1 MSDSTAD
8 SDASPK
14 TPALDP
20 RIAWDFCRFSG
31 GWWTGRDWSGRS
43 TGMAWALWLGLG
55 LGALVLTAIVFNA
68 VLHFRGGVLVLA
80 AIAAGALGAAF
91 VLTRGR
97 PTRAAWLLTIGLALC
112 LAASTAVTVALNHW
126 NRWFFDAL
134 EKKDVTAVWSA
145 VFSVIGIVGC
155 MAAIGVGIVLCR
167 ETLQIR
173 WRAWLIDGLIA
184 RWVGERR
191 FYHLEATR
199 TAPANPEYRIAD
211 DSRWA
216 TEPLTDLAIGL
227 VIAVFNAVAFISIL
241 WSVGGSIT
249 VSGVTI
255 PAYMVL
261 VAIVWGTTMSCLM
274 LWIGKPLPSLVY
286 AKNER
291 EGDFR
296 FALMR
301 VRENAE
307 SVALMSGHGRERVM
321 LGSLFDKA
329 VSAWLLIVRRHGHV
343 TWITNSAGPLSPIVP
358 LLFAAPKYL
367 SGDLTLGQVT
377 QLAGAFVA
385 VQGAISWIVDN
396 FNRISEWYASARR
409 VMDIV
414 DACDAADVQRG
425 AQPASIAI
433 ASAPMPA
440 GQTVAL
446 ADVTV
451 ADPSGAALLTGVS
464 FRAETGSSTHIT
476 GDTSVGKTTLVRALA
491 GLWTRGGGRVE
502 LPADQRI
509 MVVPQKPYLPLGTL
523 AEALRYPE
531 DGAPISDGRL
541 AEALAAVDLGHL
553 VGEMH
558 EPRRWDQTLSNG
570 ERQRLGIA
578 RVIAHAPG
586 VVVLDDA
593 LSAIEGAAQ
602 VELMKAL
609 RTACPGATIVSLSQA
624 QPPAG
629 LHDQVLA
636 MVRTGK
642 TATVRG
648 PDVNPIV
655 KEKV

>member
-1 MSDSTAD
+1 MSDSTAT
-8 SDASPK
+8 SAARA

-20 RIAWDFCRFSG
+20 RIAWAFCRFAG
-31 GWWTGRDWSGRS
+31 GWWTG
-43 TGMAWALWLGLG
+43 
-55 LGALVLTAIVFNA
+55 
-68 VLHFRGGVLVLA
+68 
-80 AIAAGALGAAF
+80 AGA
-91 VLTRGR
+91 RR
-97 PTRAAWLLTIGLALC
+97 AWLLTIGLGAF

-134 EKKDVTAVWSA
+134 EKKDVAAVWSA
-145 VFSVIGIVGC
+145 VLSVFGIVGC

-167 ETLQIR
+167 ETLQVR
-173 WRAWLIDGLIA
+173 WRAWLIDRLIE
-184 RWVGERR
+184 RWLGERR

-199 TAPANPEYRIAD
+199 TSPGNPEYRIAD
-211 DSRWA
+211 DTRWA

-227 VIAVFNAVAFISIL
+227 VIAVLNAIAFISIL

-261 VAIVWGTTMSCLM
+261 VALGYGTAMSCLM

-301 VRENAE
+301 LRENAE
-307 SVALMSGHGRERVM
+307 SVALMSGHARERAM
-321 LGSLFDKA
+321 LGVMFDRA

-343 TWITNSAGPLSPIVP
+343 TWITNSAGPLAPIVP

-367 SGDLTLGQVT
+367 AGELTLGQVT

-414 DACDAADVQRG
+414 DACEASDVARAAAPATIGVVG
-425 AQPASIAI
+425 AA
-433 ASAPMPA
+433 A
-440 GQTVAL
+440 GDSVAL
-446 ADVTV
+446 TDVTV
-451 ADPSGAALLTGVS
+451 ADPGGAPLLTGIS

-491 GLWTRGGGRVE
+491 GLWSRGGGVVHMPSDARVM
-502 LPADQRI
+502 I
-509 MVVPQKPYLPLGTL
+509 VPQKPYLPLGTL
-523 AEALRYPE
+523 AEALHYPAIA
-531 DGAPISDGRL
+531 DAKSPARL
-541 AEALAAVDLGHL
+541 REALEAVGLAQLSDHL
-553 VGEMH
+553 DEAQ
-558 EPRRWDQTLSNG
+558 RWDQMLSNG

-578 RVIAHAPG
+578 RVLVHEPD

-593 LSAIEGAAQ
+593 MSALDSASQ

-609 RTACPGATIVSLSQA
+609 RAACPKATVLSLSQA
-624 QPPAG
+624 QPPSG

-636 MVRTGK
+636 MVRNGR

-648 PDVNPIV
+648 TAPDPKTTVT
-655 KEKV
+655 EKV

>member
-1 MSDSTAD
+1 MSDSTTTPA
-8 SDASPK
+8 APA

-20 RIAWDFCRFSG
+20 RIAWAFCRFSG
-31 GWWTGRDWSGRS
+31 GWWTGGTARQ
-43 TGMAWALWLGLG
+43 AWLLTLG
-55 LGALVLTAIVFNA
+55 LGAF
-68 VLHFRGGVLVLA
+68 
-80 AIAAGALGAAF
+80 
-91 VLTRGR
+91 
-97 PTRAAWLLTIGLALC
+97 
-112 LAASTAVTVALNHW
+112 LAASTGATVALNHW

-134 EKKDVTAVWSA
+134 ERKDVAAVWNA
-145 VFSVIGIVGC
+145 AFSIVGIVGC

-173 WRAWLIDGLIA
+173 WRAWLIDRLVE
-184 RWVGERR
+184 RWLGERR

-199 TAPANPEYRIAD
+199 TSPGNPEYRIAD
-211 DSRWA
+211 DTRWA

-227 VIAVFNAVAFISIL
+227 VIAVLNAIAFISIL

-261 VAIVWGTTMSCLM
+261 VALGYGTAMSCLM
-274 LWIGKPLPSLVY
+274 LWIGKPLPGLVY

-301 VRENAE
+301 LRENAE

-321 LGSLFDKA
+321 LGALFDRA

-343 TWITNSAGPLSPIVP
+343 TWITNSAGPLAPIVP

-367 SGDLTLGQVT
+367 AGELTLGQVT

-414 DACDAADVQRG
+414 DACEASDVARG
-425 AQPASIAI
+425 AVPSTIAVSR
-433 ASAPMPA
+433 SAA
-440 GQTVAL
+440 GGSLAV

-451 ADPSGAALLTGVS
+451 ADPGGTPLLTGMS
-464 FRAETGSSTHIT
+464 FRAEPGSSTHIT

-491 GLWTRGGGRVE
+491 GLWSRGGGAVH
-502 LPADQRI
+502 LPADARVMI
-509 MVVPQKPYLPLGTL
+509 VPQKPYLPLGTL
-523 AEALRYPE
+523 AEAMRYPD
-531 DGAPISDGRL
+531 DGAPASTAGLHDALSAVGLPHL
-541 AEALAAVDLGHL
+541 AESLDDAK
-553 VGEMH
+553 
-558 EPRRWDQTLSNG
+558 RWDQMLSNG

-578 RVIAHAPG
+578 RVLVHAPD

-593 LSAIEGAAQ
+593 MSALDAASQ
-602 VELMKAL
+602 VELIKAL
-609 RTACPGATIVSLSQA
+609 RAACPKATVLSLSQA
-624 QPPAG
+624 QPPSG

-636 MVRTGK
+636 LVRNGK

-648 PDVNPIV
+648 ADPKATVT
-655 KEKV
+655 EKV